1 MSEAVLNPKTV
12 HKEFFGVPGAFG
24 ISFGLPALVIFFAL
38 IANETYSLQG
48 VRLELDKVA
57 AQLPQTWD
65 QIQAFCFDHTCWT
78 AYLTWFFGLAAF
90 DQIVPGKH
98 LKGVKLADGTQL
110 DYKINGLL
118 FVSVFLVVFLARLYQ
133 SDNYYLPE
141 LDFLYKNHLKLTVV
155 TILFSYGLSTF
166 VFITSYIPLRTPNG
180 VGSKERILSINGNSE
195 SYFYNW
201 FIGRELN
208 PRIGSW
214 DIKLFCELKPGLL
227 LWCLIN
233 LSCIHNQYHEFGKV
247 TDSLILVNVLQSLYI
262 LDGVLNEEGVL
273 TMMDVVTD
281 GFGFMLCFG
290 DLTWVP
296 YTYSIQSRF
305 LSLPQN
311 FYELGPYKTTAIL
324 LLNLLG
330 FYIFKASNIQKSDF
344 RRGKLENSNL
354 QYIQTKSGTKLLC
367 DGWWSKS
374 QHMNYFGDWIV
385 GWSWCLP
392 TGFQTLFTYFY
403 VIYFG
408 SLLVHRQIRDETK
421 CKEKYG
427 EYWVKYQKQVPY
439 KIIPYIY

>member
-1 MSEAVLNPKTV
+1 MSQPVLNPKTV

-24 ISFGLPALVIFFAL
+24 ISFGLPVLVIFFAL

-48 VRLELDKVA
+48 INLELDKVA
-57 AQLPQTWD
+57 AQLPKTWD
-65 QIQAFCFDHTCWT
+65 QLVELCFDRTCWT
-78 AYLTWFFGLAAF
+78 AYLTWFFGLVIF

-118 FVSVFLVVFLARLYQ
+118 FISILMVVFFARLYQ
-133 SDNYYLPE
+133 SDNYFLPE
-141 LDFLYKNHLKLTVV
+141 LDFLYKNHLKLTLV
-155 TILFSYGLSTF
+155 TIIFSYLLSTF
-166 VFITSYIPLRTPNG
+166 VFVTSYIPLRKPNG
-180 VGSKERILSINGNSE
+180 LGTKERILSINGNSE
-195 SYFYNW
+195 NSFYNW

-233 LSCIHNQYHEFGKV
+233 LSCIHNQYHKFGKV
-247 TDSLILVNVLQSLYI
+247 TDSLILVNVLQSIYI
-262 LDGVLNEEGVL
+262 IDGVLNEEGLL

-290 DLTWVP
+290 DLAWLP

-311 FYELGPYKTTAIL
+311 FYELGYPLSIAIL
-324 LLNLLG
+324 LLNALG
-330 FYIFKASNIQKSDF
+330 YYIFRSANKQKSDF
-344 RRGKLENSNL
+344 RRGKLDQSNL
-354 QYIQTKSGTKLLC
+354 KYIQTKSGTKLLC

-374 QHMNYFGDWIV
+374 QHMNYFGDWII

-392 TGFQTLFTYFY
+392 SGFQTILTYFY

-427 EYWVKYQKQVPY
+427 EYWVDYQKQVPY
-439 KIIPYIY
+439 KIIPYLY